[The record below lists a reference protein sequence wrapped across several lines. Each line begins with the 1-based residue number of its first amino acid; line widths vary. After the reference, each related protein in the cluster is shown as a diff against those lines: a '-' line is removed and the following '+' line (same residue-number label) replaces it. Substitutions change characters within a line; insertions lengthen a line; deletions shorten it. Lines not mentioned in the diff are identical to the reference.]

1 MSARGLELVS
11 CSASNFSIDGRQTP
25 LVFWQLPTSYS
36 YIAWFV
42 VDDSQHIEEQSQ
54 A

>member
-1 MSARGLELVS
+1 MSAHCLELVS

-36 YIAWFV
+36 YIAWLI
-42 VDDSQHIEEQSQ
+42 VDDSQRIEEQNQ